1 MSTKKKQH
9 EKVFELSEEDCL
21 RLAREEQEE
30 EKRRQDEIAA
40 RAREKAQKEQRKRR
54 EKLLRPILYAIVG
67 IIWSLLFYL
76 FIRLEFGT
84 VFFIVS
90 AMGAIAFSMNYDA
103 NNKDSYRLSPWSVF
117 NKGFQAL
124 PGTFTANQ
132 LENALR
138 GGMLPPAH
146 NNLRQNA
153 DGGSDDDGDAQ
164 QQRVKLGRN
173 EKCSCGSGKK
183 YKHCCG
189 SATNMF
195 EKVPTH
201 APVGAKYRRR

>member
-117 NKGFQAL
+117 NKGTYDRFYIHKCFLLIICDYTVMAQRL
-124 PGTFTANQ
+124 PSA
-132 LENALR
+132 A
-138 GGMLPPAH
+138 
-146 NNLRQNA
+146 
-153 DGGSDDDGDAQ
+153 
-164 QQRVKLGRN
+164 RN
-173 EKCSCGSGKK
+173 IHRE
-183 YKHCCG
+183 
-189 SATNMF
+189 SA
-195 EKVPTH
+195 
-201 APVGAKYRRR
+201 